1 MNSHPAQLAAEI
13 NRLRHDSEAAWNRF
27 DYERSLDLLQ
37 RAQRLVPQEPRLWL
51 DLGRLHGLRYDYSR
65 ATECFEQAIRVANG
79 QSAAL
84 VAAGWHCQN
93 FSQPALARNYFERAL
108 KTNPDAVEVLAPLA
122 AIYERLGQLDL
133 AGELAARAAGLAP
146 QFKPARLVQA
156 TVLRRQNQLA
166 AAEKILRTVAGQPD
180 RDLWA
185 GAQIW
190 YELGHNLDRQERYD
204 EAMSAF
210 QNAKQPLIT
219 ATGNRYLRQ
228 QAEQQAWRAAAD
240 NFTAEAG
247 PPLRADAAG
256 PAPNASSF
264 LVGHPRSGTTLLEQI
279 LDAHPATISLEETHI
294 FYSEVYGPLTGGQPA
309 NGQLDWLT
317 TAPPG
322 RLEKLR
328 RNYFAAAGRFLGR
341 PVSNRL
347 LVDKNPLLTIWL
359 PIIARVF
366 PAAPIMVAL
375 RDPRDVCLS
384 CFQLALAPGTANL
397 AYLEIGR
404 TVEAY
409 TAVMAGWRALRGKL
423 TSPWREVR
431 YEDVVADLPG
441 VARQTLEFLGLPW
454 NDRVLRFNEHARQK
468 TVRSPSY
475 AQVGQP
481 VYASAQGRWRHYQKY
496 LEPHLAKLEP
506 LVKAFGYA

>member
-1 MNSHPAQLAAEI
+1 MNSNPAQLAAEI

-37 RAQRLVPQEPRLWL
+37 RAQRLVPQDPRLL
-51 DLGRLHGLRYDYSR
+51 LELGWLHGLRYDYSR
-65 ATECFEQAIRVANG
+65 ATECFEQAIRVANSE
-79 QSAAL
+79 SAAL

-93 FSQPALARNYFERAL
+93 FSQPALALNYFERAL

-122 AIYERLGQLDL
+122 ALYERLGQLDL
-133 AGELAARAAGLAP
+133 AGELAARAAGLSP
-146 QFKPARLVQA
+146 QFKPARLIQA

-166 AAEKILRTVAGQPD
+166 AAEKILRAVAGQPD

-204 EAMSAF
+204 EAMAAF
-210 QNAKQPLIT
+210 QSAKQLLLP
-219 ATGNRYLRQ
+219 AMGNRYLRQ
-228 QAEQQAWRAAAD
+228 QAEQQAWRAAAA
-240 NFTAEAG
+240 NFTAE
-247 PPLRADAAG
+247 PLRADVAG
-256 PAPNASSF
+256 PAPTATAF

-279 LDAHPATISLEETHI
+279 LDAHPGTISLEETHI
-294 FYSEVYGPLTGGQPA
+294 FHTEVCGPLTGGQPA
-309 NGQLDWLT
+309 NGEFNWLT
-317 TAPPG
+317 AAPPG

-341 PVSNRL
+341 PVANRL
-347 LVDKNPLLTIWL
+347 LVDKNPLLTTRL
-359 PIIARVF
+359 PLITRVF
-366 PAAPIMVAL
+366 PAVPVLVAL

-384 CFQLALAPGTANL
+384 CFQLALPPGTANL

-409 TAVMAGWRALRGKL
+409 TAAMDGWLALRGRL
-423 TSPWREVR
+423 ASPWREVR

-441 VARQTLEFLGLPW
+441 AARQTLEFLGLPW